1 MLKRIVILLLANIFI
16 MCLPLVTLWLLKGAL
31 HDQWEAFNSGRQ
43 LIIHSSY
50 EGFMPGAILFLLIA
64 SVYIFTLTFFE
75 FRKIEVTKNHHN
87 IFAKIFYAPMAVA
100 FILTFVG
107 HFAINSFY
115 RHHMSSLGYQRCPD
129 TALLFARVTYS
140 AWVKDPV
147 LCHDSDV
154 RRIVRR
160 GHWDESFQ
168 VERML
173 EQRIQREEVRVQRQ
187 QREAERQEARRQR
200 EALER
205 EQG

>member
-1 MLKRIVILLLANIFI
+1 MTAN
-16 MCLPLVTLWLLKGAL
+16 
-31 HDQWEAFNSGRQ
+31 
-43 LIIHSSY
+43 
-50 EGFMPGAILFLLIA
+50 
-64 SVYIFTLTFFE
+64 
-75 FRKIEVTKNHHN
+75 
-87 IFAKIFYAPMAVA
+87 
-100 FILTFVG
+100 
-107 HFAINSFY
+107 
-115 RHHMSSLGYQRCPD
+115 GYQRCPD

-200 EALER
+200 EVLER